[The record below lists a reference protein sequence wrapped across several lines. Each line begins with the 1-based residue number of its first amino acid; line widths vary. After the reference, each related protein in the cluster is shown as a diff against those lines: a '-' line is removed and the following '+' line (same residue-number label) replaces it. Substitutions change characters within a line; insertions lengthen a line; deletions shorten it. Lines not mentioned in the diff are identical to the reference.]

1 MCTSQEQPDENAQV
15 CDQVQISPTLFY
27 QWYRI
32 ADRAAMT
39 ALQGQACG
47 RKNLRPSEEALLTYE
62 ITYCSQD
69 C

>member
-1 MCTSQEQPDENAQV
+1 
-15 CDQVQISPTLFY
+15 
-27 QWYRI
+27 
-32 ADRAAMT
+32 MT